1 VQHEGDRADQGTDN
15 QHHGG
20 GQDQQQYGVGCSLRP
35 RTGVSLTVL
44 VADMGDGPSGGPGE
58 AL

>member
-35 RTGVSLTVL
+35 RMAVPPTVL
-44 VADMGDGPSGGPGE
+44 RVDRVDGLSSGPGE